1 MEQKLTKKY
10 GLLTAIAMVV
20 GIVIGSGVF
29 FKAQT
34 ILERTKGNLTPSI
47 LAWIFGGLI
56 MVFCATAFAVMA
68 TKYEKV
74 GGVVDYAEA
83 LVGKNYAYYIG
94 WFVGTVYLPAMTGVL
109 AWVSARYTI
118 VFLNSVIPAWAAN
131 PVDPIMSHECM
142 VITFVY
148 MILSYVLNTLS
159 PKLAGK
165 YQIATTVIKLIP
177 LILLGVVGVIVGLA
191 NGTLVQNFAY
201 VPADTSDGFMTLFF
215 MGIVST
221 AFAYEG
227 WIIAT
232 SINAEIKN
240 AKKNLPIALTV
251 GTLIVMAICVLYNL
265 GFAGAAPMEGLLK
278 DGASL
283 AFANLFGT
291 GFGAVLNLFVAI
303 SCLGTLNGLML
314 ACTRSAYSLSVRQR
328 GPKVEMFNQVDEVTN
343 MPTNSSI
350 LGLFFAMFWFFYFY
364 AGNLAS
370 WFGAYGFD
378 SSELPIIT
386 TYAFYIP
393 IYIMFMIKGK
403 EFGVFKRFVIPAF
416 ALAGSLFTVYAAVV
430 SHKMG
435 VVYYL
440 IVFAMFML
448 VGWVCD
454 RKHAKTAKGVE

>member
-10 GLLTAIAMVV
+10 GLFTAIAMVV
-20 GIVIGSGVF
+20 GIVIGSGIF

-34 ILERTKGNLTPSI
+34 ILEKTGGLLMPSI

-83 LVGKNYAYYIG
+83 LVGKGYAYYVG

-118 VFLNSVIPAWAAN
+118 VFLNSVIPAWIEN
-131 PVDPIMSHECM
+131 PVHPIVSHECM

-148 MILSYVLNTLS
+148 VVLSYVLNTLS

-177 LILLGVVGVIVGLA
+177 LLLLGVVGVIVGLT
-191 NGTLVQNFAY
+191 NGNLAQNFVY
-201 VPADTSDGFMTLFF
+201 VPETSESIMTLFF
-215 MGIVST
+215 AGIVST

-265 GFAGAAPMEGLLK
+265 GFAGAAPMSDLLK
-278 DGASL
+278 EGASL
-283 AFANLFGT
+283 AFANLFGPKV
-291 GFGAVLNLFVAI
+291 GAILNLFVAI

-314 ACTRSAYSLSVRQR
+314 ACTRSAYSLAARGR
-328 GPKVEMFNQVDEVTN
+328 GPMVNMFNQVDDVTN

-350 LGLFFAMFWFFYFY
+350 LGLFFALFWFFYFY
-364 AGNLAS
+364 AGNLVG
-370 WFGAYGFD
+370 WFGPYGFD

-386 TYAFYIP
+386 IYAMYMP
-393 IYIMFMIKGK
+393 IYVAFMIKGK
-403 EFGVFKRFVIPAF
+403 GFGFFKRFVIPF
-416 ALAGSLFTVYAAVV
+416 LAACGSIFTVYAAIV

-440 IVFAMFML
+440 IVFAAFMITGGIFDKIGKKK
-448 VGWVCD
+448 V
-454 RKHAKTAKGVE
+454 

>member
-1 MEQKLTKKY
+1 MQKLTKKY
-10 GLLTAIAMVV
+10 GLFTAIAMVV
-20 GIVIGSGVF
+20 GIVIGSGIF

-34 ILERTKGNLTPSI
+34 ILEKTGGLLMPSI

-56 MVFCATAFAVMA
+56 MVFCATAFAIMA

-83 LVGKNYAYYIG
+83 LVGKNYGYYVA
-94 WFVGTVYLPAMTGVL
+94 WFVEAVYLPAMTGVL

-118 VFLNSVIPAWAAN
+118 VFANSVIPALAENPIN
-131 PVDPIMSHECM
+131 PVVSHECM
-142 VITFVY
+142 VITLVY
-148 MILSYVLNTLS
+148 MILTYVLNSLA

-165 YQIATTVIKLIP
+165 YQVATTIIKLIP

-191 NGTLVQNFAY
+191 NGTLVGNFAY
-201 VPADTSDGFMTLFF
+201 VPAAVDGQAQSSVMSLFF
-215 MGIVST
+215 AGIVST

-240 AKKNLPIALTV
+240 AKKNLPIALTI

-265 GFAGAAPMEGLLK
+265 GFAGSAPMSELLVG
-278 DGASL
+278 GADL
-283 AFANLFGT
+283 AFSRLFGS
-291 GFGAVLNLFVAI
+291 GIGAVLNLFVAI

-314 ACTRSAYSLSVRQR
+314 ACTRGAYTMAARNR
-328 GPKVEMFNQVDEVTN
+328 GPKVEFFNQVDEASN

-350 LGLFFAMFWFFYFY
+350 IGLFYVMFWFFYFY
-364 AGNLAS
+364 AGNLAG
-370 WFGAYGFD
+370 WFGPYGFD

-386 TYAFYIP
+386 IYAMYVPVFIA
-393 IYIMFMIKGK
+393 FMIKGK
-403 EFGVFKRFVIPAF
+403 EFGFFKRFVIPF
-416 ALAGSLFTVYAAVV
+416 LAICGSLFTVYAAIV
-430 SHKMG
+430 SHKIS

-440 IVFAMFML
+440 IVFAIFML
-448 VGWVCD
+448 IGYVAD
-454 RKHAKTAKGVE
+454 RKNRKAQ

>member
-1 MEQKLTKKY
+1 MQKLTKKY

-20 GIVIGSGVF
+20 GIVIGSGIF

-34 ILERTKGNLTPSI
+34 ILEKTNGLLMPSI

-94 WFVGTVYLPAMTGVL
+94 WFIGTVYLPAMTGVL

-118 VFLNSVIPAWAAN
+118 VFLNSVIPALAEN
-131 PVDPIMSHECM
+131 PINPIISHECM

-177 LILLGVVGVIVGLA
+177 LVLLGVVGVIVGLT
-191 NGTLVQNFAY
+191 NGTLAQNFAY
-201 VPADTSDGFMTLFF
+201 VPEVATDSVLTLFYA
-215 MGIVST
+215 GIVST

-232 SINAEIKN
+232 NINAEIKN
-240 AKKNLPIALTV
+240 AKKNLPIALTI

-265 GFAGAAPMEGLLK
+265 GFAGSAPMNDLLAG
-278 DGASL
+278 GADL
-283 AFANLFGT
+283 AFANLFGK
-291 GFGAVLNLFVAI
+291 FGVVLNLFVAI

-314 ACTRSAYSLSVRQR
+314 ACTRSAYSLAVRER
-328 GPKVEMFNQVDEVTN
+328 GPKVEMFNQVDDITN
-343 MPTNSSI
+343 MPTNASI

-364 AGNLAS
+364 AGNLAG
-370 WFGAYGFD
+370 WFGPYGFD

-386 TYAFYIP
+386 IYAMYVP
-393 IYIMFMIKGK
+393 IFIVFMVRGK
-403 EFGVFKRFVIPAF
+403 EFGVFKRFILP
-416 ALAGSLFTVYAAVV
+416 ALATCGSLFTVYAAII

-440 IVFAMFML
+440 IVFAAFML
-448 VGWVCD
+448 AGWLFD
-454 RKHAKTAKGVE
+454 KKKK

>member
-34 ILERTKGNLTPSI
+34 ILEKTGGLLMPSI

-83 LVGKNYAYYIG
+83 LVGKNYAYYVG
-94 WFVGTVYLPAMTGVL
+94 WFIGTVYLPAMTGVL

-118 VFLNSVIPAWAAN
+118 VFLNSVIPALAEN
-131 PVDPIMSHECM
+131 PINPIISHECM

-148 MILSYVLNTLS
+148 MIFSYVLNTLS

-177 LILLGVVGVIVGLA
+177 LVLMGVVGVVVGLSS
-191 NGTLVQNFAY
+191 GTLTQNFAY
-201 VPADTSDGFMTLFF
+201 VPETSESVLTLFF
-215 MGIVST
+215 AGIVST

-265 GFAGAAPMEGLLK
+265 GVAG
-278 DGASL
+278 GAHVTELADPNIGSSL
-283 AFANLFGT
+283 AFANIFGSKI
-291 GFGAVLNLFVAI
+291 GAILNLFVAI

-314 ACTRSAYSLSVRQR
+314 ACTRSSYSLAARNR
-328 GPKVEMFNQVDEVTN
+328 GPKVDMFNQVDDVTN

-364 AGNLAS
+364 AGNLAG
-370 WFGAYGFD
+370 WFGPYGFD

-386 TYAFYIP
+386 IYAMYLP
-393 IYIMFMIKGK
+393 IYIAFMIKGK
-403 EFGVFKRFVIPAF
+403 GFGFFKRFVIPLF
-416 ALAGSLFTVYAAVV
+416 AACGSIFTVYAAIV

-440 IVFAMFML
+440 IVFAVFML
-448 VGWVCD
+448 AGLIFDMVGKKK
-454 RKHAKTAKGVE
+454 RK

>member
-10 GLLTAIAMVV
+10 GLFTAIAMVV

-34 ILERTKGNLTPSI
+34 ILEKTKGDLTPSI

-56 MVFCATAFAVMA
+56 MVFCATAFAIMA

-74 GGVVDYAEA
+74 GGVIDYAEA
-83 LVGKNYAYYIG
+83 IVGKEYGYYIG

-118 VFLNSVIPAWAAN
+118 VFLNSVIPAWMEN
-131 PVDPIMSHECM
+131 PVHPAVSHECM
-142 VITFVY
+142 VITLVY
-148 MILSYVLNTLS
+148 MVASYVLNALS

-165 YQIATTVIKLIP
+165 FQITTTVIKLIP
-177 LILLGVVGVIVGLA
+177 LVLMGVVGVVVGLT
-191 NGTLVQNFAY
+191 NGTLAENFAY
-201 VPADTSDGFMTLFF
+201 LPEVADSRLSLFYAA
-215 MGIVST
+215 IVST

-265 GFAGAAPMEGLLK
+265 GVAGGAHVTELADP
-278 DGASL
+278 DIGASL
-283 AFANLFGT
+283 AFSNIFG
-291 GFGAVLNLFVAI
+291 GKVGAILNLFVAI

-314 ACTRSAYSLSVRQR
+314 ASTRAMYSLAARKR
-328 GPKVEMFNQVDEVTN
+328 GPRVHMFSLVDDATN

-350 LGLFFAMFWFFYFY
+350 IGLLLVMFWFLYFY
-364 AGNLAS
+364 AGNLAG
-370 WFGAYGFD
+370 WCGAYGFD

-403 EFGVFKRFVIPAF
+403 DFGFFKRFVIPAL
-416 ALAGSLFTVYAAVV
+416 ALCGSAFTVYAAVV

-448 VGWVCD
+448 AGWWFD
-454 RKHAKTAKGVE
+454 RKNKKLQ

>member
-20 GIVIGSGVF
+20 GIVIGSGIF

-34 ILERTKGNLTPSI
+34 ILEKTGGLLAPSI

-74 GGVVDYAEA
+74 GGIVDYAEA

-118 VFLNSVIPAWAAN
+118 VFLNSVIPAWIEN
-131 PVDPIMSHECM
+131 PVNEIMSHECM

-148 MILSYVLNTLS
+148 MVLSYVLNTLS

-191 NGTLVQNFAY
+191 NGTLAQNFAY
-201 VPADTSDGFMTLFF
+201 VPAQTSDGFMTLFF
-215 MGIVST
+215 AGIVST

-265 GFAGAAPMEGLLK
+265 GFAGAAPIENLVSENG
-278 DGASL
+278 GASL
-283 AFANLFGT
+283 AFSNLFGS

-314 ACTRSAYSLSVRQR
+314 ACTRSAYSLSARNR
-328 GPKVEMFNQVDEVTN
+328 GPKVEMFKQIDVATN
-343 MPTNSSI
+343 MPTNSSV

-364 AGNLAS
+364 AGNLAG

-386 TYAFYIP
+386 IYAMYIP
-393 IYIMFMIKGK
+393 IYIMFMKNGK
-403 EFGVFKRFVIPAF
+403 EFGTFKRFVIPAL
-416 ALAGSLFTVYAAVV
+416 ALCGSLFTVYAAIV

-440 IVFAMFML
+440 IVFAMFMVAGGIL
-448 VGWVCD
+448 D
-454 RKHAKTAKGVE
+454 IKNKKSIS

>member
-10 GLLTAIAMVV
+10 GLFTAIAMVV

-34 ILERTKGNLTPSI
+34 ILEKTQGKLAPSI

-118 VFLNSVIPAWAAN
+118 VFLNSVIPSWTAN
-131 PVDPIMSHECM
+131 PVDPVLSHECM
-142 VITFVY
+142 VLTFVY
-148 MILSYVLNTLS
+148 MVLSYVLNTLS

-177 LILLGVVGVIVGLA
+177 LVLLGVVGVIAGLS
-191 NGTLVQNFAY
+191 NGTLVQNFTYA
-201 VPADTSDGFMTLFF
+201 PEKSESFTALFAA
-215 MGIVST
+215 GIVST

-265 GFAGAAPMEGLLK
+265 GFAGAAPMEGLLE

-283 AFANLFGT
+283 AFANIFGS
-291 GFGAVLNLFVAI
+291 GFGAILNLFVAI
-303 SCLGTLNGLML
+303 SCLGTLNGLVL
-314 ACTRSAYSLSVRQR
+314 ACTRCAYSLSARQR
-328 GPKVEMFNQVDEVTN
+328 GPKVEMFGQVDAVTN

-364 AGNLAS
+364 AGNLAG

-403 EFGVFKRFVIPAF
+403 EFGAFKRFVIPAF
-416 ALAGSLFTVYAAVV
+416 ALAGSLFTVYAAIV

-440 IVFAMFML
+440 IVFAMFMVAGL
-448 VGWVCD
+448 WLD
-454 RKHAKTAKGVE
+454 RKNKKA